1 MRGML
6 KRFKVAAEGVALI
19 EFAMVFP
26 VFFLL
31 LFGGIEINRLILTQ
45 QKHEKAGYAIADII
59 TQYQSATTTGAAGE
73 INVAELTQN
82 VLPQFSR
89 IMSPYDDDTRQAIIV
104 TSIRKTA
111 AGAKNIQWQVAGGG
125 FLSGCDTSAPPVC
138 VRSVVNDREPSAV
151 STAVRGMATA
161 FPAEVETLINATG
174 GGEDLNIIITEVFYA
189 YEPILQQVLQSV
201 GAAGGDGMM
210 GFDFYVKPRIF
221 VKRTYFLP
229 RSGALYGLPPDF
241 PVP

>member
-1 MRGML
+1 MRRMV
-6 KRFKVAAEGVALI
+6 KRWIGASEGVALI

-59 TQYQSATTTGAAGE
+59 TQYQSATKTGATGE
-73 INVAELTQN
+73 ISVAEVTQN

-89 IMSPYDDDTRQAIIV
+89 IMSPYDADERQAVII
-104 TSIRKTA
+104 TSIRKA
-111 AGAKNIQWQVAGGG
+111 ATGAKTIQWQIAGGG
-125 FLSGCDTSAPPVC
+125 SLSGCDNSAPPIC
-138 VRSVVNDREPSAV
+138 VRSVVNDRAPSAI
-151 STAVRGMATA
+151 SNAVRGTATA

-174 GGEDLNIIITEVFYA
+174 GGQDLNIIITEVFYA

-201 GAAGGDGMM
+201 GAVGGSGIM
-210 GFDFYVKPRIF
+210 GFNFYVKPRMF

-229 RSGALYGLPPDF
+229 RSGALYDLPPDF
-241 PVP
+241 PVE